1 MSTFEKFLDNRGWLF
16 TGLIGA
22 LVAVPFHEDKT
33 IKGRLWFVCSGA
45 TCAYFLTG
53 FWAWAYEIPEGLT
66 GAIGFMVGAFGGS
79 FVATVIK
86 KLQNADLGALIDILK
101 DKFKGKP

>member
-1 MSTFEKFLDNRGWLF
+1 M
-16 TGLIGA
+16 
-22 LVAVPFHEDKT
+22 
-33 IKGRLWFVCSGA
+33 CSGA
-45 TCAYFLTG
+45 ACAYFLTG
-53 FWAWAYEIPEGLT
+53 FWVWAYEIPEGLT

-86 KLQNADLGALIDILK
+86 KLQNADVGALIDILK